1 MVESMVESGKIGVL
15 LINLGSPEGT
25 DFWSVRRYLKE
36 FLGDRRVVEIP
47 RPIWWLIL
55 NGIILNTRPQKSG
68 KKYEKV
74 WDKKN
79 DLAPLISITKDTS
92 EKLAAH
98 LSGDEQLIID
108 WAMRYGK
115 PSIASRIDHL
125 MEQGCE
131 RILLFPLYPQYSAST
146 TATVIDATADALKK
160 IRHQPAIRS
169 VPPYYREPAYIEALS
184 SSLTSKLKQLDF
196 APDVI
201 IASFHGLPQL
211 FADRGDPYPLHCEQ
225 TFKLLKKALGS
236 DGYKLQMTY
245 QSRFGPANWLQ
256 PYTDKTLEKLAS
268 DGVENVVVLTPGFAA
283 DCLETL
289 EEISIENAEI
299 FKTAGGKKFTA
310 IPCLNDSKDAIEM
323 MSTLIKRELQGWI

>member
-1 MVESMVESGKIGVL
+1 MVESGRIGVL

-68 KKYEKV
+68 KKYDEV

-79 DLAPLISITKDTS
+79 DCAPLLSITSDTS
-92 EKLAAH
+92 EKLAEH
-98 LSGDEQLIID
+98 LRGEERLIVD

-115 PSIASRIDHL
+115 PSIGSRIEHL

-146 TATVIDATADALKK
+146 TATVIDCAGDALKK
-160 IRHQPAIRS
+160 MRHQPNLRS
-169 VPPYYREPAYIEALS
+169 VSPYFDHPSYIEALR
-184 SSLTSKLKQLDF
+184 SSLTHHLDELDF
-196 APDVI
+196 TPDVI

-211 FADRGDPYPLHCEQ
+211 FADRGDPYPKHCEQ
-225 TFKLLKKALGS
+225 TFNQLKKALGE

-268 DGVENVVVLTPGFAA
+268 DGVENIAVLTPGFAA

-289 EEISIENAEI
+289 EEISIENADI
-299 FKTAGGKKFTA
+299 FKSAGGKNFTA

-323 MSTLIKRELQGWI
+323 MNTLINEELQGWV